1 MTDRTA
7 PRPARGN
14 RVARVFVDL
23 PLWAKLTALISAS
36 LLALCGCLVVTLIG
50 DRAADRTADRLQR
63 LNEASALVLRLDRL
77 ASELKVSGLQAVVR
91 SDPAAQGVLL
101 KTQQAEAEELL
112 GQLKAMHLPSKLAG
126 AVQRINDVYTDYGS
140 VVARFVDSASVDQ
153 AQARLAWEQ
162 IGVDNYLTS
171 AVLHNERALFARTV
185 ALAEKDAAASRSNAK
200 RIMLIAVVVAAVVLC
215 GLARLVV
222 ISITRP
228 LARVRI
234 ALQGMAGGDLTVD
247 PRVSSRDEVGQ
258 MASALQ
264 EAIGGLRGVVSSVSS
279 AARAVAAAAAELT
292 SSSRS
297 MAASADDASGQA
309 RSVSE
314 SAGQVSDNVQTVAQG
329 AQEMGASIRDISHSA
344 AEAAKVAGHAVHVA
358 ESTTA
363 QMNKLGD
370 SSTEIAT
377 VVKVITGIAE
387 QTNLLALN
395 ATIEAAR
402 AGDAGKGFAVVAGEV
417 KDLAQETARATED
430 IARRVAAIQEDT
442 GGAVAA
448 IGEISSVV
456 ARINDFQATIA
467 SAVEEQTATTNEM
480 NRGIAA
486 AADGAGGIAA
496 NIAGLAAAAEV
507 TTEGVARSQKAVD
520 ELSRMAHD
528 LQAMVTHF
536 RT

>member
-247 PRVSSRDEVGQ
+247 PGSPPATRWARWP
-258 MASALQ
+258 
-264 EAIGGLRGVVSSVSS
+264 RHCRRRS
-279 AARAVAAAAAELT
+279 AACAAW
-292 SSSRS
+292 SHPCPPPRGRS
-297 MAASADDASGQA
+297 PPRP
-309 RSVSE
+309 RS
-314 SAGQVSDNVQTVAQG
+314 
-329 AQEMGASIRDISHSA
+329 
-344 AEAAKVAGHAVHVA
+344 
-358 ESTTA
+358 
-363 QMNKLGD
+363 
-370 SSTEIAT
+370 
-377 VVKVITGIAE
+377 
-387 QTNLLALN
+387 
-395 ATIEAAR
+395 
-402 AGDAGKGFAVVAGEV
+402 
-417 KDLAQETARATED
+417 
-430 IARRVAAIQEDT
+430 
-442 GGAVAA
+442 
-448 IGEISSVV
+448 
-456 ARINDFQATIA
+456 
-467 SAVEEQTATTNEM
+467 
-480 NRGIAA
+480 
-486 AADGAGGIAA
+486 
-496 NIAGLAAAAEV
+496 
-507 TTEGVARSQKAVD
+507 
-520 ELSRMAHD
+520 
-528 LQAMVTHF
+528 
-536 RT
+536 